1 MANNVMS
8 VIIFREFTPD
18 VIEKCQSILDGIE
31 QRDDQKNFGDFLVN
45 ERIVPGTLADV
56 DSGDWSM
63 EHVGSKW
70 SLITEEC
77 LQDEPP
83 NFSVVSAWGVPI
95 AGIESILKT
104 CSSEKPCIA
113 CVMYLDEGLGFT
125 GSLVFEDGELKEKW
139 HQEWEDLIN
148 LVGKRFPEV
157 NGKWDSSD
165 SIWTDP
171 DAEAIFYENVQQLIA
186 EERDAF
192 EHAAIDRLISK

>member
-8 VIIFREFTPD
+8 VIIFREFTSD
-18 VIEKCQSILDGIE
+18 VIEKCQSILDGID

-45 ERIVPGTLADV
+45 ENIVPGTLADV

-63 EHVGSKW
+63 EHVGTKW
-70 SLITEEC
+70 SLVTEEC
-77 LQDEPP
+77 LQEQPP

-95 AGIESILKT
+95 AGIESILKA
-104 CSSEKPCIA
+104 CASDKPSIA

-139 HQEWEDLIN
+139 HKEWEDLIN
-148 LVGKRFPEV
+148 LVGSRFPEV
-157 NGKWDSSD
+157 MGAWDSNDGVWS
-165 SIWTDP
+165 DP
-171 DAEAIFYENVQQLIA
+171 DAEAVFYENVQQLIA

-192 EHAAIDRLISK
+192 ELAAIDKLISK

>member
-8 VIIFREFTPD
+8 VIIFREFTSD
-18 VIEKCQSILDGIE
+18 VIEKCQSILDGID

-45 ERIVPGTLADV
+45 ESIVPGTLADV

-63 EHVGSKW
+63 EHVGTKW
-70 SLITEEC
+70 SLVTEEC
-77 LQDEPP
+77 LQEQPP

-95 AGIESILKT
+95 AGIESILKAST
-104 CSSEKPCIA
+104 SDKPSIA

-125 GSLVFEDGELKEKW
+125 GSLVFKDGELKEKW

-148 LVGKRFPEV
+148 LVGSRFPEV
-157 NGKWDSSD
+157 NGKWDSND
-165 SIWTDP
+165 SVWTDP
-171 DAEAIFYENVQQLIA
+171 DAEAVFYENVQQLIA

-192 EHAAIDRLISK
+192 ELAAINKLISK